1 MDAQNKP
8 NQVFIEALSGEKQG
22 LFVRKSEE
30 TQRSNKETSWAG
42 EANRSIT
49 GL

>member
-22 LFVRKSEE
+22 VFVRKSVD
-30 TQRSNKETSWAG
+30 QSSDKKTSCAS
-42 EANRSIT
+42 EINRSIT